1 MNIYEVKDLGTL
13 NGDRPDARAINNAG
27 VVVGRI
33 GNHAMRYDGSL
44 KILPTPLVASPA
56 GQPATEKYVAWGIN
70 NSNPE
75 LIVGYR
81 EVNNY
86 RYATMWVDGAYVD
99 LHASL
104 DANFS
109 EAYDVNDNGV
119 VVGRADFQAFRFD
132 TNAGPEQPKFV
143 QLLTADNVSSC
154 AKAVNAQGHVVG
166 WLDTYQNGF
175 PISVAFIY
183 DNGLSVL
190 PDTYGESLRVL
201 HDDLLDINDG
211 NIVVGRIVPSDG
223 AFQYDH
229 NTKATTN
236 ITPEIPYPNQI
247 HAAAQANNK
256 YNRVVGK
263 KWGGGEGLEVLGLCP
278 LKVAHPE
285 VLGAELPLCPGDALS
300 RLARRPAGVDGLPQV
315 GDGALG
321 IAAKTL
327 QARQAGQGIQALVE
341 AHHRLERS
349 CRLLVLAQFQER
361 VAQHAVGVAITR
373 IELDGASR
381 QRGSFPELVAGGEDV
396 SQMSRGPG
404 VPRRELQRLAE
415 RLFRQRDVAQVA
427 SLPGLLDVGVT
438 QPEIGRRAPRL
449 AVELALTEPDRL
461 IGGRGLRGGPGR
473 VDHAQDRED
482 NEDRDARALHGQ
494 GTSGPHGLAPG
505 PLSPQST

>member
-44 KILPTPLVASPA
+44 KILPTPLIASPA

-70 NSNPE
+70 NGNPE
-75 LIVGYR
+75 LIVGFR
-81 EVNNY
+81 EVNNF

-132 TNAGPEQPKFV
+132 TNAGPDQPKFV
-143 QLLTADNVSSC
+143 QLLTADNVASC
-154 AKAVNAQGHVVG
+154 AKAINAQGHVVG
-166 WLDTYQNGF
+166 WLDTYHNGF

-263 KWGGGEGLEVLGLCP
+263 KWGGAEGLEYVGVVWNPGEPMQNLFDWIYPIPYGLSITEAVAINTKNEIVVHGQYGGESPGSFLLEPVYEPRPYKNPYDHLEWLVQVVLFG
-278 LKVAHPE
+278 
-285 VLGAELPLCPGDALS
+285 GGGS
-300 RLARRPAGVDGLPQV
+300 G
-315 GDGALG
+315 
-321 IAAKTL
+321 
-327 QARQAGQGIQALVE
+327 
-341 AHHRLERS
+341 
-349 CRLLVLAQFQER
+349 VLAPSGR
-361 VAQHAVGVAITR
+361 R
-373 IELDGASR
+373 IFPKGPPVDPSGPFRRLDPA
-381 QRGSFPELVAGGEDV
+381 
-396 SQMSRGPG
+396 
-404 VPRRELQRLAE
+404 
-415 RLFRQRDVAQVA
+415 QRDVLVGLAVQVLA
-427 SLPGLLDVGVT
+427 KNISDSEARRIAESGGL
-438 QPEIGRRAPRL
+438 QAIRRA
-449 AVELALTEPDRL
+449 VDRL
-461 IGGRGLRGGPGR
+461 SPG
-473 VDHAQDRED
+473 V
-482 NEDRDARALHGQ
+482 
-494 GTSGPHGLAPG
+494 
-505 PLSPQST
+505 